1 MVIDPVID
9 TCSWEAAILQKARAC
24 QTSSPFIDR
33 KTAKGVLNQSVD
45 GSKRIMKKCGVCCY
59 DSNDANFDK
68 TSKGILR
75 CTVREIAKR
84 VRVKH
89 VKRDRE
95 PSRVPLKMLIR
106 KLKKRVSR
114 QKLKKIML
122 KSTPVSSK
130 MHHLL
135 QNYSLCYKNYV
146 HRTDCFFTKY
156 FRFRPHSIYACSNVG
171 NDFDQDQYSVSK
183 KKAFDFW

>member
-1 MVIDPVID
+1 MVIDLVID
-9 TCSWEAAILQKARAC
+9 TCSWEAN
-24 QTSSPFIDR
+24 SPFIDR
-33 KTAKGVLNQSVD
+33 ETVKGGLNQSVD
-45 GSKRIMKKCGVCCY
+45 GINLIMKKCGVCCC
-59 DSNDANFDK
+59 DSNDANFYK
-68 TSKGILR
+68 TLKGILR
-75 CTVREIAKR
+75 CTVRELAKR

-89 VKRDRE
+89 VKTDRE
-95 PSRVPLKMLIR
+95 PSRVPLKMLIP

-114 QKLKKIML
+114 QKLKKIIL

-156 FRFRPHSIYACSNVG
+156 FRFRPHTIYSCSNAG

-183 KKAFDFW
+183 KSF